1 MTRQSPHINTV
12 SLDGIQADTN
22 ASGVEA
28 NLSNDA
34 SFRNHADSWFSL
46 LTDVEVDEVLS
57 LLLFP
62 VPVLSEEARR
72 VGFPIDSCAAVSG
85 HSIGDFSAHIQG

>member
-1 MTRQSPHINTV
+1 MTRQSPQINTV

-22 ASGVEA
+22 ATGIQT
-28 NLSNDA
+28 NLPNDA
-34 SFRNHADSWFSL
+34 SFRDHADSWFPL
-46 LTDVEVDEVLS
+46 LADVEVDEVLS

-72 VGFPIDSCAAVSG
+72 VGSSINSCAAVSG
-85 HSIGDFSAHIQG
+85 HSICDFSAHIQG